1 MPPPKLPPEEKAA
14 RLAARR
20 QRDKEL
26 YKTNPDIRKR
36 KQERYQAK
44 KAELNEYNRKRYHAR
59 KAELEELRKLK
70 HIQEVCFQKAAVA
83 FQLAQDEAQ

>member
-1 MPPPKLPPEEKAA
+1 MAPPKLPAEEKAK

-26 YKTNPDIRKR
+26 YRTNPEIRKR
-36 KQERYQAK
+36 KQDRYQAK
-44 KAELNEYNRKRYHAR
+44 KAELNEYNRKRYHQR

-70 HIQEVCFQKAAVA
+70 QQI
-83 FQLAQDEAQ
+83 EAQ